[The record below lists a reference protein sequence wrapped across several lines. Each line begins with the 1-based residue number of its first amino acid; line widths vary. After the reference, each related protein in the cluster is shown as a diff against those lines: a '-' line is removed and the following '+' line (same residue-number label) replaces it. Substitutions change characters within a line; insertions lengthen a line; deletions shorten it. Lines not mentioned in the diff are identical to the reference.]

1 MLVQEYTSFLRIDP
15 MIGSNSQK
23 SLDSGSVY
31 ISLCSPTHEKVRF
44 IFFRDK
50 NTHKRRCLKR
60 KLEVSTYLV
69 NGNYI

>member
-31 ISLCSPTHEKVRF
+31 ISLCSPMYEKVRF
-44 IFFRDK
+44 ILFETKILIKEDVWR
-50 NTHKRRCLKR
+50 
-60 KLEVSTYLV
+60 
-69 NGNYI
+69 GN